1 MDNTRSTTNLSSLL
15 KETEVQMD
23 NTMGFVDSSPL
34 YTGIELEVENNAQN
48 GVMVTVK
55 KVWWDLKPA
64 NWIIHEEIK
73 LQLFF

>member
-55 KVWWDLKPA
+55 KV
-64 NWIIHEEIK
+64 
-73 LQLFF
+73 